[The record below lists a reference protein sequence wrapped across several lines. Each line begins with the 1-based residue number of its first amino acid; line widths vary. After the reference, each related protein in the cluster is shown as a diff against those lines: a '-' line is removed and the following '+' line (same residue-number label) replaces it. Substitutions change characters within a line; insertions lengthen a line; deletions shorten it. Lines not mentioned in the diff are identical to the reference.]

1 MATNEARTV
10 KEEQRT
16 VTKMKENL
24 PSADLFE
31 ADAHEG
37 FDNMDQ
43 QDLAL
48 PFLRILGQL
57 SPQVN
62 KRDAKYVEGAEAGM
76 IYNTVTNELYDGEK
90 GINVIP
96 CHYKRE
102 YIEWTDRGEGTG
114 APVAVHSATSPIIQE
129 ATRDSMGKDRLKN
142 GNYLENTA
150 SYFVMICKE
159 DSAETAL
166 ITMKSTQL
174 KVSRTWNSMMN
185 GLKIQGKNGLFTPP
199 IFSHVYSLRTVQQSN
214 DKGTWFGWTVNK
226 VGAVSNRNLYEQ
238 AKGFAQSVKK
248 GDVQAKHTQEEKSTG
263 SDSTPF

>member
-1 MATNEARTV
+1 MTTNETRNVTTK
-10 KEEQRT
+10 KEH
-16 VTKMKENL
+16 L

-31 ADAHEG
+31 ADALQG
-37 FDNMDQ
+37 FQNMDQ

-62 KRDAKYVEGAEAGM
+62 KRDAKYIDSAEAGM
-76 IYNTVTNELYDGEK
+76 IYNTVTNELYNGEK

-102 YIEWTDRGEGTG
+102 YVEWQDRGEGGG
-114 APVAVHSATSPIIQE
+114 APVAIHSASSSIIQE
-129 ATRDSMGKDRLKN
+129 TTRDSMGKDRLKN

-150 SYFVMICKE
+150 SYYVMVCK
-159 DSAETAL
+159 DKGAETAL

-174 KVSRTWNSMMN
+174 KVSRNWNSMMN
-185 GLKIQGKNGLFTPP
+185 GLKLQGKNGLFTPP
-199 IFSHVYSLRTVQQSN
+199 IFSHIYTLKTVQQSN

-226 VGAVSNRNLYEQ
+226 VGPVEDKNLYEQ
-238 AKGFAQSVKK
+238 AKGFAESVKA
-248 GDVQAKHTQEEKSTG
+248 GDVQAKHSKEEKSE
-263 SDSTPF
+263 DNTPF